1 MPLITAEIHVVQAK
15 DHTWCFTS
23 NKDKRREYCDITI
36 NCLPGKNKSVLM
48 NLGRIMRLHQVAQ
61 THG

>member
-1 MPLITAEIHVVQAK
+1 MVQAK